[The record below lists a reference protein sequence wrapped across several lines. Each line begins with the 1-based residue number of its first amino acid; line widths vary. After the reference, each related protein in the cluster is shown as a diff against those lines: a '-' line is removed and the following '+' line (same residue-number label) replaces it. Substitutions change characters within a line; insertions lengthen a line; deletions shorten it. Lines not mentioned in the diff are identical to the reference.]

1 MNFCARYEAEA
12 YNPVYIYL
20 GEPVSFFIL
29 YDGENLPKKGE
40 KNKFRETFSPINAH
54 VSLLIAFFKLAKRN
68 HALQM

>member
-40 KNKFRETFSPINAH
+40 KNRENSEKRFRPLTHMFLFLSRFLN
-54 VSLLIAFFKLAKRN
+54 
-68 HALQM
+68 